1 MNIRPYLLASVS
13 ILLWGAAP
21 AVSKLALGSLSGTQL
36 LFASSAV
43 AALFL
48 FAVCRA
54 TGRLSLLKTLRPR
67 TLAALAGI
75 GILGTFLYYEA
86 YYAGLRTLSAQQ
98 ATVINYLWPIFTVV
112 LSARLT
118 HERLSHKGQ
127 VALALSFLGVAIVA
141 TGGEASSLLGM
152 DLRGVLFSLAGA
164 VLYALFTSLSVRV
177 KADTLVALL
186 VYYMTSAAASGAAL
200 TATGDGFLPDRS
212 EVLVILWT
220 GLLAY
225 GLAYFTWMWALKE
238 GSTAKLSNL
247 AYLTPVVSLFL
258 IWLFLGEPVAP
269 ASFAGL
275 SVILFG
281 VMLQS
286 VPLHIHRSRRALR
299 SAH

>member
-1 MNIRPYLLASVS
+1 MNMRPYLFAGIS

-48 FAVCRA
+48 LAVCRS
-54 TGRLSLLKTLRPR
+54 TGRLSALKTLRPR

-75 GILGTFLYYEA
+75 GVLGTFLYYEA

-98 ATVINYLWPIFTVV
+98 ATVINYLWPVFTVV
-112 LSARLT
+112 LTARLT

-127 VALALSFLGVAIVA
+127 AALALSFLGVAVVA
-141 TGGEASSLLGM
+141 TGGQVSSLLGM
-152 DLRGVLFSLAGA
+152 DLRGVFFSLAGA
-164 VLYALFTSLSVRV
+164 ALYALFTSLSVRV

-186 VYYMTSAAASGAAL
+186 VYYTTSAAASGVSLAV
-200 TATGDGFLPDRS
+200 TGEYFLPDRS
-212 EVLVILWT
+212 EMIVILWT

-225 GLAYFTWMWALKE
+225 GLAYFTWMWALKR
-238 GSTAKLSNL
+238 GNTVTLSNL

-258 IWLFLGEPVAP
+258 IWLLLREPISS

-275 SVILFG
+275 TVILFG
-281 VMLQS
+281 VVLQS
-286 VPLHIHRSRRALR
+286 VPLHIHRPRRAFG